1 MKTSIYNK
9 KIEEIIDQIDKLKN
23 LHDFHD
29 DNNEEEFL
37 NEIESAVISLQ
48 ETLDII
54 DRDKAYKEVAESW
67 I

>member
-54 DRDKAYKEVAESW
+54 DRDKAYKEVAES
-67 I
+67 